1 MAFMKWIRRLCGI
14 TSPALPSTDERVDQL
29 VADLARLNQLAADL
43 DGDKINA
50 RPFSTMLPLHGE
62 AISGIQAK
70 QIGALLDVLR
80 EAREDL
86 DRLQARTNGLEEY
99 LTKVIRT
106 HTFATV
112 ARLNQLAAEHA
123 ELRRRIARL
132 EAREPSLS
140 VLDLKPSEN

>member
-29 VADLARLNQLAADL
+29 VADLARLNHLAAGL

-62 AISGIQAK
+62 AISGIQSNLD
-70 QIGALLDVLR
+70 ALLDVLR

-99 LTKVIRT
+99 LTKVIRP

-112 ARLNQLAAEHA
+112 ARLNQLAEEHA

-132 EAREPSLS
+132 EAREPSFS

>member
-29 VADLARLNQLAADL
+29 VADLARLNQLAAGL

-50 RPFSTMLPLHGE
+50 RPFSIMLPLDGE
-62 AISGIQAK
+62 AITGIQSN
-70 QIGALLDVLR
+70 IDALLDVLR

-86 DRLQARTNGLEEY
+86 DRLQAQANGMEEY
-99 LTKVIRT
+99 QTKVIRP
-106 HTFATV
+106 HTFESV
-112 ARLNQLAAEHA
+112 ARLNQLATEHA

-132 EAREPSLS
+132 EAREPSFS
-140 VLDLKPSEN
+140 ILDLKPSEN